1 MPEEL
6 LAAGIIRTAGHRRNK
21 EHSLKDNITGKMDIN
36 IEMNAAGTTDIVCG
50 KGILELEGMEFHA
63 FHGCLPHE
71 KSTGN
76 LYTVDFRAV
85 LDMKAAAL
93 SDSLEDA
100 LDYGKVYEV
109 ICREMEVHSD
119 LLEHLAGRIVNA
131 LAEAFPELEDFS
143 VRVSKRRPPVRGV
156 AAWSRVTMFHGSA
169 PQPGQATELFTARK
183 RHQQQA
189 ASEEGSERGR

>member
-1 MPEEL
+1 MDTTAEKNMP
-6 LAAGIIRTAGHRRNK
+6 
-21 EHSLKDNITGKMDIN
+21 
-36 IEMNAAGTTDIVCG
+36 CG
-50 KGILELEGMEFHA
+50 KGILELEGMEFHS

-85 LDMKAAAL
+85 LDMKAAAE

-109 ICREMEVHSD
+109 IEREMDVHSD
-119 LLEHLAGRIVNA
+119 LLEHLSARIVNA
-131 LAEAFPELEDFS
+131 LAEAFPEMEEFS

-156 AAWSRVTMFHGSA
+156 AAWSRVTMFHGAA
-169 PQPGQATELFTARK
+169 PQ
-183 RHQQQA
+183 QQQKTRK
-189 ASEEGSERGR
+189 ETDTEKEKN